1 MAQHPQGIPQQPQ
14 VVYMQQTPTGMA
26 SPTGH
31 PQQQQVP
38 MQQIHPQQSQ
48 PMAGQRTYQNVTPL
62 ASLGR
67 SAAPVD
73 CPACGQRGMTK
84 ISHLAGNYAQYVF
97 LLPFLNL
104 FLWDSYYGGRREFGQ
119 VTGFFFVG
127 NDTDGLI
134 ADGLLDCA
142 LLPGSSAGFHMW
154 LMGSRMWIITVDS
167 VVFCL
172 LRGIVA
178 VVWMF
183 INISKFELVVL
194 ENGVLVDI
202 SIICVYFDS

>member
-1 MAQHPQGIPQQPQ
+1 MHDPNNPQMAQHPQGIPQQPQ
-14 VVYMQQTPTGMA
+14 VVYMQQTPTGMT

-97 LLPFLNL
+97 LLPVPKSLSL
-104 FLWDSYYGGRREFGQ
+104 
-119 VTGFFFVG
+119 GF
-127 NDTDGLI
+127 
-134 ADGLLDCA
+134 
-142 LLPGSSAGFHMW
+142 
-154 LMGSRMWIITVDS
+154 
-167 VVFCL
+167 L
-172 LRGIVA
+172 LRG
-178 VVWMF
+178 
-183 INISKFELVVL
+183 SP
-194 ENGVLVDI
+194 
-202 SIICVYFDS
+202 